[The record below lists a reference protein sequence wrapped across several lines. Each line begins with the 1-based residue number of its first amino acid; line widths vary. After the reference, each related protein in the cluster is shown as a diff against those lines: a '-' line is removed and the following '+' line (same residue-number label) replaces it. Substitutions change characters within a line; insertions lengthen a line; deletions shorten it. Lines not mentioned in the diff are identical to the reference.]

1 MGKWN
6 LQRRRSHSE
15 LPRLQE
21 LERAVQAEIQDILG
35 REELFLRSTSEL
47 TELMK
52 KLGRTQGRA
61 YFRYVLREVFGEK
74 SRLYETN
81 GVPSSSQ
88 VCVYAKSIIQRLA
101 KAIHF
106 APLVLRAGCHYMLT
120 EFRKAFPD
128 CKHNSRIVVGSLLFL
143 RILCPALIKPEMF
156 DFPAHTAQSL
166 PMGVQIAKLL
176 QHTLSGTPVGE
187 NDAGCNDSNAFIH
200 TFQPFVFNFLVQ
212 FPQIRDAFGL
222 EELQLPE
229 VRSAASWDC
238 SAVAP
243 ITPTTPTTPNWPPSP
258 RPQSWDAHP
267 GKMRG
272 LSMISSD
279 AMKSKRKFSLR
290 FWSRGSGLGQRH
302 TPVCA
307 VEEQLKDSDRVMV
320 MCGSSS
326 GELVV
331 LRNELETQRFQ
342 LEGAVQQIC
351 YYGDGEFVVGDLL
364 GNLYGVTQYEILW
377 KVEMATQLPMVAPQD
392 GFATE
397 CFYPG
402 VAQPVVKA
410 ITHAKLLDVE
420 KTLSNY
426 VIVATGQKHLLV
438 THRGKN
444 FGMIP
449 TRTPIGTLASFSIA
463 GAKATDEDIVLAAG
477 EEGMIYRLVSYRDV
491 APKEMPDFR
500 FAMERW
506 TQLSFPIAKL
516 LSVKTPES
524 PTDAK
529 SDDFAWI
536 CLGVDGEVVLFRG
549 QERVKQWDFATSE
562 YASSP

>member
-6 LQRRRSHSE
+6 LQRRRSHNE

-21 LERAVQAEIQDILG
+21 LERAVQSEIQDILG

-128 CKHNSRIVVGSLLFL
+128 CKHNSRIVV
-143 RILCPALIKPEMF
+143 ALIKPEMF

-279 AMKSKRKFSLR
+279 AMKSKRKYMS
-290 FWSRGSGLGQRH
+290 
-302 TPVCA
+302 VCA
-307 VEEQLKDSDRVMV
+307 VEEQLKNSDRVMV

-377 KVEMATQLPMVAPQD
+377 KVEMAV
-392 GFATE
+392 
-397 CFYPG
+397 
-402 VAQPVVKA
+402 
-410 ITHAKLLDVE
+410 
-420 KTLSNY
+420 
-426 VIVATGQKHLLV
+426 
-438 THRGKN
+438 
-444 FGMIP
+444 
-449 TRTPIGTLASFSIA
+449 
-463 GAKATDEDIVLAAG
+463 
-477 EEGMIYRLVSYRDV
+477 
-491 APKEMPDFR
+491 
-500 FAMERW
+500 
-506 TQLSFPIAKL
+506 
-516 LSVKTPES
+516 
-524 PTDAK
+524 
-529 SDDFAWI
+529 
-536 CLGVDGEVVLFRG
+536 CLWSLF
-549 QERVKQWDFATSE
+549 F
-562 YASSP
+562 